1 MSQSLK
7 PEINSSMPVAV
18 EFNRKKIESLLKKH
32 PDRYPIIISSK
43 SVKCEHIKYIS
54 TNMTIAEFMITL
66 RKKIN
71 LKESD
76 ALFFFIRE
84 KDNTDIM
91 IQPSA
96 SIETLYNTYKDQN
109 LVLNLMF
116 EKEAV
121 FG

>member
-7 PEINSSMPVAV
+7 PEINSSPIDV
-18 EFNRKKIESLLKKH
+18 EFNSKKIECLLKKY
-32 PDRYPIIISSK
+32 PDRYPIIVSSK

-71 LKESD
+71 IRDSE
-76 ALFFFIRE
+76 ALFFFIKE
-84 KDNTDIM
+84 NDKSDIM
-91 IQPSA
+91 IQPSS
-96 SIETLYNTYKDQN
+96 SIETLYHTYKDQN

>member
-7 PEINSSMPVAV
+7 PEINSSPLVV
-18 EFNRKKIESLLKKH
+18 EFNRKKIECLLKKY
-32 PDRYPIIISSK
+32 PDRYPIIVSSK

-54 TNMTIAEFMITL
+54 ANMTIAEFMITL

-71 LKESD
+71 LKESE

-84 KDNTDIM
+84 KDKSDIM
-91 IQPSA
+91 IQPS
-96 SIETLYNTYKDQN
+96 STIETLYNQYKDKN

>member
-7 PEINSSMPVAV
+7 PEINSTSIGD
-18 EFNRKKIESLLKKH
+18 EFNRKKIECLLKKY
-32 PDRYPIIISSK
+32 PDRYPIMVSSK
-43 SVKCEHIKYIS
+43 SVKCDKIKYIS
-54 TNMTIAEFMITL
+54 TNMTIAEFMIIL

-71 LKESD
+71 LRESE
-76 ALFFFIRE
+76 ALFFFIRA
-84 KDNTDIM
+84 KDKSDIM
-91 IQPSA
+91 IQPSL
-96 SIETLYNTYKDQN
+96 SIETLYHTYKDQN

>member
-7 PEINSSMPVAV
+7 PELNSN
-18 EFNRKKIESLLKKH
+18 EFNRKKIECLLKKY

-43 SVKCEHIKYIS
+43 SIKNGNIKYIS
-54 TNMTIAEFMITL
+54 TNMTIAEFMIIL

-71 LKESD
+71 LKESE

-84 KDNTDIM
+84 NNKSDIM
-91 IQPSA
+91 IQHS
-96 SIETLYNTYKDQN
+96 STIETLYHTYKDQN
-109 LVLNLMF
+109 LILNLMF